1 MVVLLRGGT
10 QIFVKN
16 LTITLEVKSS
26 DTIDMVKSKIQH
38 KEGITTPHLRGQAD
52 RGRPHA
58 RRLQHPGVE
67 PSLGA
72 APARRRWIVINYT
85 LFLVLCDDRFGFFAF
100 QQSCSGYGAWD

>member
-26 DTIDMVKSKIQH
+26 DTIDMVKSKIEH
-38 KEGITTPHLRGQAD
+38 KEGIAT
-52 RGRPHA
+52 
-58 RRLQHPGVE
+58 
-67 PSLGA
+67 
-72 APARRRWIVINYT
+72 APAQRRWIVKNYT